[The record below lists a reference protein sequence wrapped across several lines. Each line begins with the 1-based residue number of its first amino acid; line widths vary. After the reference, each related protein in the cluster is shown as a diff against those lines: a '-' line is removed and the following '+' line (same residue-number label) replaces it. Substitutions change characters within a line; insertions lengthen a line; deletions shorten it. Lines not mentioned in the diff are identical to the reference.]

1 MWLIF
6 NLLIQYIGNINTIT
20 GQPDI
25 DVNSRRF
32 AAMKK
37 ETVELVLNW
46 SNRVRMLI
54 KTENI
59 GVWSLDFFPWI
70 GKSLSICM

>member
-59 GVWSLDFFPWI
+59 GVWSLDLFP
-70 GKSLSICM
+70 